1 MVPRITRLVPRFKS
15 LSDFLLAKKWYMRA
29 LQPGG
34 TSEALPPVF
43 MPGPERHDLDA
54 RMRRHGIDVESQPD
68 FSLLQIRHKDSHKL
82 HMSPTLEAHKP

>member
-29 LQPGG
+29 L
-34 TSEALPPVF
+34 F

-54 RMRRHGIDVESQPD
+54 RMRRHGIDVENQPD